1 MEEQAGVG
9 RLIQLMQGGESSARQ
24 SHNRPGCRACEKK
37 QVFLQD
43 PPSLHPFPTFPCPLL
58 GHYRL
63 KVCSKYLKSVVRV
76 DTAPAALL

>member
-9 RLIQLMQGGESSARQ
+9 GADSANARRGSSDGQ
-24 SHNRPGCRACEKK
+24 SHNRPGCGACERD
-37 QVFLQD
+37 QVPLQD
-43 PPSLHPFPTFPCPLL
+43 PASLHPFPTFLCPPL

-76 DTAPAALL
+76 DTASAALL